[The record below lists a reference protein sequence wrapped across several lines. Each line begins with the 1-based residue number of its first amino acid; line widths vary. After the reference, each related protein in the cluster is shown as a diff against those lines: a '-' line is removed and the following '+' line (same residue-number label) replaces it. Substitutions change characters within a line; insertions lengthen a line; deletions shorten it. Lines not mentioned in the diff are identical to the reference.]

1 MELYGSLLLVVIVI
15 SLMCERMAI
24 DRVLIDTLIK
34 DRSKP
39 AIIQEQHQHVIIES
53 ENDRIVRQIARKRG
67 WIEDVNGNG
76 SDSDNAMGNGSNN
89 PDAGGNE
96 P

>member
-1 MELYGSLLLVVIVI
+1 MLQAGHATRLELYGALLLVVIVM

-34 DRSKP
+34 YRSKP
-39 AIIQEQHQHVIIES
+39 AIIHNNQHVIIES
-53 ENDRIVRQIARKRG
+53 ENDRIVRQIAKQRG
-67 WIEDVNGNG
+67 WIDDVNGN
-76 SDSDNAMGNGSNN
+76 
-89 PDAGGNE
+89 AGINE